1 MNLLLIISGNA
12 DSILNQLN
20 EDINSFDIV
29 KIDEKDLSRKSLI
42 INLLKAKKY
51 NKIIFGTLDIEFQRF
66 NFFISIYLIL
76 SGYSKG
82 ILADNYGNSR
92 KYSPIAFIFKDLSLF
107 TLELFLSS
115 LVILY
120 HYIKYPIIKSLWKSK
135 S

>member
-12 DSILNQLN
+12 EKILANLN

-66 NFFISIYLIL
+66 SFFISLYLIL
-76 SGYSKG
+76 AGYSKG
-82 ILADNYGNSR
+82 KLADNFGNSR
-92 KYSPIAFIFKDLSLF
+92 NYNPIIFFFKELPLF
-107 TLELFLSS
+107 TLEVILSS
-115 LVILY
+115 FVVLY
-120 HYIKYPIIKSLWKSK
+120 HYIKFPIIKRLWKSK

>member
-1 MNLLLIISGNA
+1 MNLLLLISGNA
-12 DSILNQLN
+12 EKILANLN
-20 EDINSFDIV
+20 EDFHTFDIV

-42 INLLKAKKY
+42 INLLKVKKY

-82 ILADNYGNSR
+82 ILADNFGNIK
-92 KYSPIAFIFKDLSLF
+92 KYSLIRFIIIEIPMF

-115 LVILY
+115 FCILY
-120 HYIKYPIIKSLWKSK
+120 FYIKFPIIKRLWKSK